1 MQNQL
6 KPKIGKNTTFR
17 VMFTSISILFLL
29 ALIGFIISTQYK
41 TDFKISQF
49 FEKALEYEV
58 VKYWAVF
65 YEMLGNTLLAP
76 FICFALMVIV
86 ESWFLY
92 KSQNKQMNF
101 FSKNRWIVKALYL
114 FLLVLFLIVV
124 SVVSYLQLK
133 QGNGF
138 GPEGDAVFLMSSWYR
153 KIAIIS
159 MIIVDLII
167 MVVGFCLIHF
177 KFARSKDFLVN
188 QYWIQAIKI
197 LLFAALSYIVVVF
210 LKGLTSRPYYYNV
223 IYGDLL
229 EKMKNQGHADWVE
242 HYLNQSSFR
251 HGFDI
256 GDGKFDHNI
265 SGDWPWYV
273 INGSAFKPAKNLAL
287 YKNWVEWAFPS
298 GHLIATLTIGTTFF
312 FFLSNNKKLTY
323 KKIIWLLI
331 FLLHL
336 LSMTFA
342 LIVDRGHWF
351 SDVSF
356 SYLFGLPLI
365 WIVNKIGI
373 KIQQK
378 INDRT

>member
-1 MQNQL
+1 MQNKL
-6 KPKIGKNTTFR
+6 KPKTGKNTTFW
-17 VMFTSISILFLL
+17 VMFISISILFLL
-29 ALIGFIISTQYK
+29 ALIGFIISTPYK

-49 FEKALEYEV
+49 FEKALEYEIF
-58 VKYWAVF
+58 KYWAVF

-92 KSQNKQMNF
+92 KSQNNQMNF

-159 MIIVDLII
+159 MIILDLII

-229 EKMKNQGHADWVE
+229 EKLKNQGHADWVE

-265 SGDWPWYV
+265 SDDWPWYV